1 MQKQEG
7 NKYDKILKENFE
19 SVLRP
24 LFERYLGTRIIE
36 FEKLD
41 PKLQTTIETET
52 DFMRIVGTEE
62 GERFILH
69 IEYQSHNEKGMI
81 YRVKEYDGIIQRKY
95 QLEIRH
101 FVIYLGAKPM
111 TMRTQLHDYEVFKG
125 FETLSIKDLNFDD
138 FLASQI
144 PEEII
149 FAILADFKGEHPE
162 QIIRSII
169 EKLKRVSPDPTALKK
184 YIAQLQMLSQLRKLD
199 DETIKIANDMPVIID
214 ITQNAAFKMAL
225 KQEVERGVEKARV
238 ELERNA
244 LVEFEQKSIELENKT
259 KSAVINMLKREM
271 PIDEIAEIQGVDIDY
286 VIKIKNELDQKE
298 EDKPNKKD
306 A

>member
-24 LFERYLGTRIIE
+24 LFERYLGIQIIE

-41 PKLQTTIETET
+41 PKLQTTVETET
-52 DFMRIVGTEE
+52 DFMRIVGTEK

-69 IEYQSHNEKGMI
+69 IEFQSHNEKGMI

-111 TMRTQLHDYEVFKG
+111 TMRTQLQEHEVFRG
-125 FETLSIKDLNFDD
+125 FDTLSIKDLNFDE

-149 FAILADFKGEHPE
+149 FAILADFKGEQPE
-162 QIIRSII
+162 QVIRSII
-169 EKLKRVSPDPTALKK
+169 EKLKRVSPDPAALKK

-199 DETIKIANDMPVIID
+199 DETIKITDNMPVIID
-214 ITQNAAFKMAL
+214 ITQNAAYKRAL
-225 KQEVERGVEKARV
+225 KQDLEKAHI
-238 ELERNA
+238 
-244 LVEFEQKSIELENKT
+244 EFEQTRIKFEQTRTEFENKT
-259 KSAVINMLKREM
+259 KSAVINMLKRGM
-271 PIDEIAEIQGVDIDY
+271 SVSDITEIMDVDIDY
-286 VIKIKNELDQKE
+286 VIKIKNELDE
-298 EDKPNKKD
+298 EDKSHNE
-306 A
+306 

>member
-24 LFERYLGTRIIE
+24 LFERYLGIQIIE

-41 PKLQTTIETET
+41 PKLQTTVETET
-52 DFMRIVGTEE
+52 DFMRIVGTEK

-69 IEYQSHNEKGMI
+69 IEFQSHNEKGMI

-111 TMRTQLHDYEVFKG
+111 TMRTQLQEHEVFRG
-125 FETLSIKDLNFDD
+125 FDTLSIKDLNFDE

-149 FAILADFKGEHPE
+149 FAILADFKGEQPE
-162 QIIRSII
+162 QVIRSII
-169 EKLKRVSPDPTALKK
+169 EKVKRVSPDPAALKK

-199 DETIKIANDMPVIID
+199 DETIKITDNMPVIID
-214 ITQNAAFKMAL
+214 ITQNAAYKRAL
-225 KQEVERGVEKARV
+225 KQDLEKAHI
-238 ELERNA
+238 
-244 LVEFEQKSIELENKT
+244 EFEQTRIKFEQTRTEFENKT
-259 KSAVINMLKREM
+259 KSAVINMLKRGM
-271 PIDEIAEIQGVDIDY
+271 SVSDITEIMDVDIDY
-286 VIKIKNELDQKE
+286 VIKIKNELDE
-298 EDKPNKKD
+298 EDKSHNE
-306 A
+306 